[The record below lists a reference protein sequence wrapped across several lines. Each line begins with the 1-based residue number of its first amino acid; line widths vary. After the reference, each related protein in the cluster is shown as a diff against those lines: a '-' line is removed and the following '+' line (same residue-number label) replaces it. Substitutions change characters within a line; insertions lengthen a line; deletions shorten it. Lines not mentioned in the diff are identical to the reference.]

1 MRFNYNMSESRLNSG
16 HCTSAHAETKKPHQ
30 ISEVD
35 PTPSSGIIGKRDNLL
50 WRSQEKELV
59 SRNKIYTKYDT
70 KTQELV
76 STTRKPNIIYIVLY
90 HKILFPYYIPMQTI
104 Q

>member
-1 MRFNYNMSESRLNSG
+1 MRFNYNMSDSRLVSG

-35 PTPSSGIIGKRDNLL
+35 LTPSSGRTRKQDNLL
-50 WRSQEKELV
+50 WWSQKKELV

-70 KTQELV
+70 KSQELA
-76 STTRKPNIIYIVLY
+76 STTGN
-90 HKILFPYYIPMQTI
+90 QT
-104 Q
+104 